1 MAAIIALTPPLIP
14 LICFMD
20 LANFMFLS
28 RSCTHKEEGQPHS
41 SNTSRKSFARLF
53 FPSCIIPNNISH
65 KNSVQATDFLQC
77 KQCLC
82 NVTVFENWDFQ
93 TTLIAIHQQKSM
105 GNMLKLKVCSVYCLS
120 FRCITFSWIQLKSSM
135 LSDMCTTFRWAVSY
149 YRSHSLTWRSS

>member
-28 RSCTHKEEGQPHS
+28 RSCTHKEEEGHPHS

-53 FPSCIIPNNISH
+53 SPSCIIPNNISH

-82 NVTVFENWDFQ
+82 NVTVFENWS
-93 TTLIAIHQQKSM
+93 IHSIQFGTSSNIPNHSNRYSPSKSQW
-105 GNMLKLKVCSVYCLS
+105 GIC
-120 FRCITFSWIQLKSSM
+120 
-135 LSDMCTTFRWAVSY
+135 
-149 YRSHSLTWRSS
+149 

>member
-28 RSCTHKEEGQPHS
+28 RSCTHKEEEGQPHS

-65 KNSVQATDFLQC
+65 KNSVQQRIFFNVNNVYAMS
-77 KQCLC
+77 QCLKIGPKYSLIRF
-82 NVTVFENWDFQ
+82 NFGLHQILQSPNHWNRFSQTQNSLENIS
-93 TTLIAIHQQKSM
+93 LNH
-105 GNMLKLKVCSVYCLS
+105 
-120 FRCITFSWIQLKSSM
+120 LKSWKFLEM
-135 LSDMCTTFRWAVSY
+135 VR
-149 YRSHSLTWRSS
+149 YRLR

>member
-28 RSCTHKEEGQPHS
+28 RSCTHKEEEGQPHS

-82 NVTVFENWDFQ
+82 NVTVFENWCDEIMSPFQ
-93 TTLIAIHQQKSM
+93 IIGKWLYFFLGDIRVVVAWLFVI
-105 GNMLKLKVCSVYCLS
+105 CC
-120 FRCITFSWIQLKSSM
+120 
-135 LSDMCTTFRWAVSY
+135 A
-149 YRSHSLTWRSS
+149 

>member
-28 RSCTHKEEGQPHS
+28 ASCTHKEEGQPHS

-82 NVTVFENWDFQ
+82 NVTVFENWSFIQYNLGLPQIFQ
-93 TTLIAIHQQKSM
+93 TTQIAIHQA
-105 GNMLKLKVCSVYCLS
+105 KVNGEYVLSV
-120 FRCITFSWIQLKSSM
+120 FSLHNLFMNPPQVIKVLG
-135 LSDMCTTFRWAVSY
+135 DG
-149 YRSHSLTWRSS
+149 

>member
-53 FPSCIIPNNISH
+53 SLPVLSQTISH
-65 KNSVQATDFLQC
+65 IKILCRQRIFFNVNNVYAMS
-77 KQCLC
+77 QCLKIGP
-82 NVTVFENWDFQ
+82 NTKVLGTRLFVSIWDF
-93 TTLIAIHQQKSM
+93 IKYSKPFKSLFT
-105 GNMLKLKVCSVYCLS
+105 NAKLNGEYFVKIS
-120 FRCITFSWIQLKSSM
+120 
-135 LSDMCTTFRWAVSY
+135 
-149 YRSHSLTWRSS
+149 